1 MYLLQGGEGPEFSG
15 KEGEVEVVN
24 QEGPIAIID
33 VKLDISL
40 SVVLGTINPTTM
52 KLLWDIGRTQVVILV
67 DSGSSHNF
75 KNSSIVQK
83 SKLPVDTST
92 SLFMRIT
99 NGEVIHSKGLC
110 TSVTI
115 KLQGNHFKLFFYIL
129 SLGGYDAVLGVCCL
143 QLWGPLYGTSLNW
156 PCHLTCQ

>member
-52 KLLWDIGRTQVVILV
+52 KLL
-67 DSGSSHNF
+67 
-75 KNSSIVQK
+75 
-83 SKLPVDTST
+83 
-92 SLFMRIT
+92 
-99 NGEVIHSKGLC
+99 
-110 TSVTI
+110 
-115 KLQGNHFKLFFYIL
+115 
-129 SLGGYDAVLGVCCL
+129 
-143 QLWGPLYGTSLNW
+143 
-156 PCHLTCQ
+156 